1 MSESVAS
8 ERRSDREGGSGDRAS
23 LFPIYGEKE
32 IFRNLSLEV
41 ANIDRIVYTYTQ
53 QELLEREVMNTC
65 DYCGTVLTDHIV
77 RHGDYLACEVCEVC
91 EEPRVGE
98 EE

>member
-1 MSESVAS
+1 MS
-8 ERRSDREGGSGDRAS
+8 
-23 LFPIYGEKE
+23 
-32 IFRNLSLEV
+32 
-41 ANIDRIVYTYTQ
+41 
-53 QELLEREVMNTC
+53 TC